1 MTGFPMDHIR
11 GSCDTGLDAPAEAIL
26 IFQFFFTESSKYRL
40 DVLE

>member
-26 IFQFFFTESSKYRL
+26 IFQFFFPESWKYYL
-40 DVLE
+40 DVIE